1 MYNELV
7 AEWTFDNISGV
18 VMNIAI
24 PVGTIILDDQRGVSN
39 GTVYASDKIYLKEG
53 SDCVVRECIYLNG
66 TTGTIDIPNNSVLQ
80 PIFGSENFTLETWAK
95 PERWYNYEGL
105 INKRNSGYH
114 SASSGGLFVDASG
127 IRFVI
132 GNGTEDG
139 SSNIAIISKPSLNE
153 WYHIVGTVGIINGS
167 KRMQMYINGNLV
179 SEKSLSYDPSP
190 NVDNLCIGGF
200 YQGVRGFKGYMDEV
214 RIYNSLL
221 TQSQIQ
227 NSYIAGLNSLLVNGS
242 ISNEEYNQRIS
253 NIANY

>member
-18 VMNIAI
+18 VMNTAI

-105 INKRNSGYH
+105 INKR
-114 SASSGGLFVDASG
+114 
-127 IRFVI
+127 
-132 GNGTEDG
+132 
-139 SSNIAIISKPSLNE
+139 
-153 WYHIVGTVGIINGS
+153 
-167 KRMQMYINGNLV
+167 
-179 SEKSLSYDPSP
+179 
-190 NVDNLCIGGF
+190 
-200 YQGVRGFKGYMDEV
+200 
-214 RIYNSLL
+214 
-221 TQSQIQ
+221 
-227 NSYIAGLNSLLVNGS
+227 
-242 ISNEEYNQRIS
+242 
-253 NIANY
+253 